1 MSDLPDLHVFLYVHT
16 GLGAELYPWAVPRH
30 KTNVFRLSKD
40 LCFKVN
46 DENPSYDSKFFSGDK
61 IPAIDVNLHE

>member
-1 MSDLPDLHVFLYVHT
+1 MFSYVHT
-16 GLGAELYPWAVPRH
+16 GLGAEIHGLFQGVPGH
-30 KTNVFRLSKD
+30 KTNVFRLPKE

-46 DENPSYDSKFFSGDK
+46 DENPSYDPTFFSGDK